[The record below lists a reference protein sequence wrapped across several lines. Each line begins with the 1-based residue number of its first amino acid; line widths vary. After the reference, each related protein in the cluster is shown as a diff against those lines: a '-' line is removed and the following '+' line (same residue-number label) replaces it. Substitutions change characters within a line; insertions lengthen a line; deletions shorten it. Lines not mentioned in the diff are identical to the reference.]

1 MAIASTQPTTAFTY
15 REITLQDRLREVARE
30 VGDKPAL
37 VMGDRSVTFR
47 EVDQLSDQLAVALAK
62 RGIRP
67 GDRVT
72 IFMPNCIEFVI
83 AFYGTL
89 KIGCVVNPIN
99 AQSKEREVRFQ
110 VDDAGATAVLYH
122 AALAPVVDAV
132 RSDLGNVRAFAVTG
146 DAAPSGVERFN
157 DLLLADEPDLGFSA
171 NIGMNDLAALPYTSG
186 TTGFPKGVMLTHAN
200 LTANQQQFFAAVP
213 VRRDDV
219 FLNVLPYFHIYALNL
234 LMTGAISLGATQ
246 VVMPRFDMVDY
257 CTLVER
263 HRATVC
269 FIVPPIVLGLAM
281 SPEVSKHDFSSVRF
295 FFSGAAPLAPDPA
308 RRMMQRIGKPII
320 QGYGLTETSPVT
332 HANPIEAAVI
342 ESIGRPV
349 PGTEDKI
356 VDLETGTKTLPD
368 GEVGEICV
376 RGPQV
381 MRGYWNSA
389 SKGQSVTQDTA
400 DVIRDGWFHTGDVG
414 RRDDKG
420 YVFIVDRK
428 KEFIKYKGFGVG
440 PAEVEA
446 VLCEH
451 PAVADAGVI
460 GKPNDEAG
468 EIPKAFVQLRPN
480 TQATAEELIAFV
492 KERIADYKRVRE
504 VEFIEKVP
512 RTASGKIL
520 RRELAELERRRA
532 SP

>member
-1 MAIASTQPTTAFTY
+1 MAIAETPSTTGFTY
-15 REITLQDRLREVARE
+15 REIGLQDRLREVARE
-30 VGDKPAL
+30 LPQKPAL
-37 VMGDRSVTFR
+37 IAGDRVMTYADIDAATDR
-47 EVDQLSDQLAVALAK
+47 VAAALAK
-62 RGIRP
+62 RGVRK

-72 IFMPNCIEFVI
+72 LFMPNSIEFVL
-83 AFYGTL
+83 AFYGAL
-89 KIGCVVNPIN
+89 KAGGVVNPIN
-99 AQSKEREVRFQ
+99 AASKEREVRFQ

-122 AALAPVVDAV
+122 EALAPVVDAV
-132 RSDLGNVRAFAVTG
+132 RGDLTKVKAFAVTG
-146 DAAPSGVERFN
+146 KTAPSGVERFD
-157 DLLLADEPDLGFSA
+157 DLAAEVGNAVSVDV
-171 NIGMNDLAALPYTSG
+171 GMEDLAALPYTSG

-213 VRRDDV
+213 VGRDDV

-246 VVMPRFDMVDY
+246 VAMARFDMVEY

-281 SPEVSKHDFSSVRF
+281 SPEVEKHDFSSVRF
-295 FFSGAAPLAPDPA
+295 FFTGAAPLAPDPA
-308 RRMMQRIGKPII
+308 RRMIQRIGKPLI

-332 HANPIEAAVI
+332 HANPIDAAVL
-342 ESIGRPV
+342 ESIGPVV

-356 VDLETGTKTLPD
+356 VDLETGTKTLAN

-381 MRGYWNSA
+381 MRGYWN
-389 SKGQSVTQDTA
+389 KPQDTA
-400 DVIRDGWFHTGDVG
+400 EVIRDGWFHTGDVG

-460 GKPNDEAG
+460 GIPNAEAG

-480 TQATAEELIAFV
+480 AQATADEIIAFV
-492 KERIADYKRVRE
+492 KERISDYKRVRE

-520 RRELAELERRRA
+520 RRELAERERIKA
-532 SP
+532 TS

>member
-1 MAIASTQPTTAFTY
+1 MAIASTRPTTAFTY

-37 VMGDRSVTFR
+37 LMGDRSVTFR
-47 EVDQLSDQLAVALAK
+47 EIDQLSDRLAAALAK

-72 IFMPNCIEFVI
+72 IFMPNSAEFVI

-89 KIGCVVNPIN
+89 KAGGVVNPIN

-110 VDDAGATAVLYH
+110 V
-122 AALAPVVDAV
+122 VDAV
-132 RSDLGNVRAFAVTG
+132 RSELGTVRVFAVTG
-146 DAAPSGVERFN
+146 DSAPSGVERFD
-157 DLLLADEPDLGFSA
+157 DLLTTDGSDPGMSVRV
-171 NIGMNDLAALPYTSG
+171 GMNDLAALPYTSG

-246 VVMPRFDMVDY
+246 VVMPRFDMVEY

-281 SPEVSKHDFSSVRF
+281 SPEVEKHDFSSVRF

-308 RRMMQRIGKPII
+308 RRMIQRIGNPII
-320 QGYGLTETSPVT
+320 HGYGLTETSPVT
-332 HANPIEAAVI
+332 HANPIDAAVL
-342 ESIGRPV
+342 ESIGPVV

-356 VDLETGTKTLPD
+356 VDLETGTKTLAN

-381 MRGYWNSA
+381 MRGYWN
-389 SKGQSVTQDTA
+389 KPQDTA
-400 DVIRDGWFHTGDVG
+400 DVIREGWFHTGDVG
-414 RRDDKG
+414 RRDD
-420 YVFIVDRK
+420 
-428 KEFIKYKGFGVG
+428 
-440 PAEVEA
+440 A
-446 VLCEH
+446 
-451 PAVADAGVI
+451 
-460 GKPNDEAG
+460 
-468 EIPKAFVQLRPN
+468 
-480 TQATAEELIAFV
+480 
-492 KERIADYKRVRE
+492 
-504 VEFIEKVP
+504 
-512 RTASGKIL
+512 
-520 RRELAELERRRA
+520 
-532 SP
+532 

>member
-1 MAIASTQPTTAFTY
+1 MAISTAKPTAKFTY
-15 REITLQDRLREVARE
+15 REVTLQDRLREVARE

-47 EVDQLSDQLAVALAK
+47 EIDQLSDRLAVALAK

-89 KIGCVVNPIN
+89 KVGGVVNPIN
-99 AQSKEREVRFQ
+99 SQSKEREVRFQ

-132 RSDLGNVRAFAVTG
+132 RAELKSVRAFTVTG
-146 DAAPSGVERFN
+146 DAAPGGVERF
-157 DLLLADEPDLGFSA
+157 DDVVRSGEAGPAISLQV
-171 NIGMNDLAALPYTSG
+171 GMNDLAALPYTSG

-246 VVMPRFDMVDY
+246 VVMPRFDMVEY

-281 SPEVSKHDFSSVRF
+281 SPEVEKHDFSSVRF

-332 HANPIEAAVI
+332 HANPIDAAVL
-342 ESIGRPV
+342 ESIGPVV

-356 VDLETGTKTLPD
+356 VDLETGTKTLAN

-381 MRGYWNSA
+381 MKGYWN
-389 SKGQSVTQDTA
+389 KPQDTA

-480 TQATAEELIAFV
+480 AQATADELIAFV

-504 VEFIEKVP
+504 IEFIEKVP

-520 RRELAELERRRA
+520 RRELAQKEREKTV
-532 SP
+532 

>member
-1 MAIASTQPTTAFTY
+1 MAISTAKPTTKFTY
-15 REITLQDRLREVARE
+15 REVTLQDRLREVARE

-37 VMGDRSVTFR
+37 VMGNRSVTFR
-47 EVDQLSDQLAVALAK
+47 EVDQLSDRLAVALAK

-89 KIGCVVNPIN
+89 KVGGVVNPIN
-99 AQSKEREVRFQ
+99 SQSKEREVRFQ

-122 AALAPVVDAV
+122 AALAPVVDAA
-132 RSDLGNVRAFAVTG
+132 RAELKNVRVFSVTG

-171 NIGMNDLAALPYTSG
+171 TIGMNDLAALPYTSG

-246 VVMPRFDMVDY
+246 VVMPRFDMVEY

-263 HRATVC
+263 HHATVC

-281 SPEVSKHDFSSVRF
+281 SPEVEKHDFSSVRF

-332 HANPIEAAVI
+332 HANPIDAAVL
-342 ESIGRPV
+342 ESIGRV
-349 PGTEDKI
+349 VAGTEDKI
-356 VDLETGTKTLPD
+356 VDLETGTKTLPN

-381 MRGYWNSA
+381 MRGYWN
-389 SKGQSVTQDTA
+389 KPQDTA

-480 TQATAEELIAFV
+480 AQATADELIAFV

-504 VEFIEKVP
+504 IEFIEKVP

-520 RRELAELERRRA
+520 RRELAQKEREKTV
-532 SP
+532 

>member
-1 MAIASTQPTTAFTY
+1 MAIASTRPTTKAFTY

-37 VMGDRSVTFR
+37 LMGDRSVSFR
-47 EVDQLSDQLAVALAK
+47 EIDQLSDRLAAALAK
-62 RGIRP
+62 RGVRP

-72 IFMPNCIEFVI
+72 IFMPNCVEFVI

-89 KIGCVVNPIN
+89 KIGGVVNPIN

-132 RSDLGNVRAFAVTG
+132 RSELKGVRAFAVTG
-146 DAAPSGVERFN
+146 DAAPSGVERLN
-157 DLLLADEPDLGFSA
+157 DLLMADGPDVSVSA
-171 NIGMNDLAALPYTSG
+171 HVGMNDLAALPYTSG

-246 VVMPRFDMVDY
+246 VIMTRFDMVEY

-263 HRATVC
+263 RRATVG

-281 SPEVSKHDFSSVRF
+281 SPEVEKHDFSSVRF
-295 FFSGAAPLAPDPA
+295 FFTGAAPLAPDPA
-308 RRMMQRIGKPII
+308 RRMIQRIGKPII

-332 HANPIEAAVI
+332 HANPTVAPVL
-342 ESIGRPV
+342 ESIGPVV

-356 VDLETGTKTLPD
+356 VDLETGTKTLAN

-376 RGPQV
+376 RGGADLRLQARARDRV
-381 MRGYWNSA
+381 HRQG
-389 SKGQSVTQDTA
+389 TA
-400 DVIRDGWFHTGDVG
+400 H
-414 RRDDKG
+414 
-420 YVFIVDRK
+420 
-428 KEFIKYKGFGVG
+428 GVG
-440 PAEVEA
+440 ENTSSG
-446 VLCEH
+446 
-451 PAVADAGVI
+451 AG
-460 GKPNDEAG
+460 G
-468 EIPKAFVQLRPN
+468 EGTGEGHLKLA
-480 TQATAEELIAFV
+480 A
-492 KERIADYKRVRE
+492 
-504 VEFIEKVP
+504 
-512 RTASGKIL
+512 ASARG
-520 RRELAELERRRA
+520 
-532 SP
+532 

>member
-1 MAIASTQPTTAFTY
+1 MAISTAKPTTGFTY
-15 REITLQDRLREVARE
+15 REITLQDRMREVARE

-37 VMGDRSVTFR
+37 LMGDRSVSFR
-47 EVDQLSDQLAVALAK
+47 EIDELSDRLAAALAK
-62 RGIRP
+62 RGVRP

-72 IFMPNCIEFVI
+72 IFMPNSVEFVV

-89 KIGCVVNPIN
+89 KAGAVVNPIN

-110 VDDAGATAVLYH
+110 VDDSGATAVLYH
-122 AALAPVVDAV
+122 EALAPVVDAV
-132 RSDLGNVRAFAVTG
+132 RSDLAKVRVFAVTG
-146 DAAPSGVERFN
+146 KTAPSGVERFD
-157 DLLLADEPDLGFSA
+157 DLAAEPGTASVRVSMD
-171 NIGMNDLAALPYTSG
+171 DLAALPYTSG

-246 VVMPRFDMVDY
+246 VIMSRFDMVEY

-281 SPEVSKHDFSSVRF
+281 SPEVEKHDFSTVRF

-308 RRMMQRIGKPII
+308 RRMVQRIGKPII

-332 HANPIEAAVI
+332 HANPMDAAVL
-342 ESIGRPV
+342 ESIGRVV

-356 VDLETGTKTLPD
+356 VDLETGTKTLAD

-381 MRGYWNSA
+381 MRGYWN
-389 SKGQSVTQDTA
+389 KPQDTA
-400 DVIRDGWFHTGDVG
+400 
-414 RRDDKG
+414 
-420 YVFIVDRK
+420 
-428 KEFIKYKGFGVG
+428 
-440 PAEVEA
+440 
-446 VLCEH
+446 
-451 PAVADAGVI
+451 
-460 GKPNDEAG
+460 
-468 EIPKAFVQLRPN
+468 
-480 TQATAEELIAFV
+480 
-492 KERIADYKRVRE
+492 
-504 VEFIEKVP
+504 
-512 RTASGKIL
+512 
-520 RRELAELERRRA
+520 
-532 SP
+532 